1 MAQTRVITFGT
12 FDVFHVGHLRILK
25 AAKDQGDHLSVGV
38 SSDKFSF
45 SKKGKLPVYT
55 ESERCEIVQGL
66 KYVDHV
72 FIEDSFELKR
82 DYIIEHKANI
92 LIMGSDWQNKF
103 DEFNDICEV
112 IYLPRTPSVS
122 TSVIIEKIRE

>member
-1 MAQTRVITFGT
+1 MAQIRVITFGT

-38 SSDKFSF
+38 SSDQFSF
-45 SKKGKLPVYT
+45 SKKGKRPVYA
-55 ESERCEIVQGL
+55 ESERCEIVRSL
-66 KYVDHV
+66 KYVDDV

-82 DYIIEHKANI
+82 DYIIQHKANI
-92 LIMGSDWQNKF
+92 LIMGSDWQGKF

-112 IYLPRTPSVS
+112 VYLPRTPSIS
-122 TSVIIEKIRE
+122 TSAIIEKIRE